1 MSVLSDSTRWPVC
14 SVFCCLTSTSF
25 LLFYWCAVCVLFGS
39 LQWPRRGVCFLLSL
53 DWTGVLSMLS
63 DVWFVSVLSD
73 FGPWFDWVC
82 CLCCLIYGFC
92 ICCLISLLDWTGVL
106 SMLSNF
112 WLLFCLISL
121 LDWTGVLSL
130 LSNFWFLCCLLSPLA
145 WYVVSCG
152 FHLLTGELRIV
163 LGHTPCPI
171 CGVISFVVCLPSIS
185 RLECH
190 VVHVV
195 WLHPL
200 TDVLLR
206 VMP

>member
-82 CLCCLIYGFC
+82 HVSPHQSDQQGREPLK
-92 ICCLISLLDWTGVL
+92 
-106 SMLSNF
+106 
-112 WLLFCLISL
+112 LFLMAL
-121 LDWTGVLSL
+121 E
-130 LSNFWFLCCLLSPLA
+130 
-145 WYVVSCG
+145 
-152 FHLLTGELRIV
+152 LTLTQTQRNRNRLRIFTV
-163 LGHTPCPI
+163 AGVTAADYYFFRKGFYWDLNLDCWHESSGRKPLHHDITPW
-171 CGVISFVVCLPSIS
+171 CLAD
-185 RLECH
+185 RDTWL
-190 VVHVV
+190 V
-195 WLHPL
+195 WHHP
-200 TDVLLR
+200 
-206 VMP
+206 PFAW